1 MMTTDQKKKQYNNN
15 KKYKTFENSKVKASQ
30 SLVSDP
36 ILKHICIED
45 LNDDDAID
53 NAIKL
58 LKSVKSINKQR
69 AKLQSEGL
77 DFNTNPLL
85 REPRKL
91 NIEADD
97 ELYKSLKTIYN
108 PRNKKT
114 QMIKFKNE
122 SRVKFL
128 LHIVKNS
135 PDILFSHIRGEAQLA
150 VNKLYD
156 DIGEIDLTERDYAKL
171 NAVAKLE
178 TNEPDEPDEVSFE
191 DPEFEIR
198 AKAKVGIKTR
208 KSKPRTKKPAKTPA
222 DTPAKT
228 QAEKPAEKPAD
239 ELIKWVD
246 GFLEVPEFVE
256 NSKNRLLKSRYKLT
270 VTRINELI
278 ERKAEI
284 ESDEYDRH
292 KAMDEIKAKSIELL
306 KNYGAEMV

>member
-1 MMTTDQKKKQYNNN
+1 MTTEQKKKQYNNN
-15 KKYKTFENSKVKASQ
+15 KKKKSLENSKAKVSQ
-30 SLVSDP
+30 RLVSDP
-36 ILKHICIED
+36 ILKNTCIED
-45 LNDDDAID
+45 LNDDVID

-77 DFNTNPLL
+77 NINSNPLL

-91 NIEADD
+91 NIEADA

-108 PRNKKT
+108 PRNKRT
-114 QMIKFKNE
+114 QMIKFNNE
-122 SRVKFL
+122 SRAKFL
-128 LHIVKNS
+128 LHIVKDS
-135 PDILFSHIRGEAQLA
+135 PDVLFSHIRGEAQLA

-156 DIGEIDLTERDYAKL
+156 DIGEVDLTEKDYDKI
-171 NAVAKLE
+171 NAVPKLE
-178 TNEPDEPDEVSFE
+178 LEKDEADEVSFE

-208 KSKPRTKKPAKTPA
+208 KSKPRTKKPA
-222 DTPAKT
+222 
-228 QAEKPAEKPAD
+228 EKPAEKQAD

-246 GFLEVPEFVE
+246 GFLEVPKFVE

-270 VTRINELI
+270 LTQLNELI
-278 ERKAEI
+278 KRKAEI

-292 KAMDEIKAKSIELL
+292 KAMDEIKAKSIEQL
-306 KNYGAEMV
+306 KDYGAEIIKS

>member
-1 MMTTDQKKKQYNNN
+1 MTTEQKKKQYNNN
-15 KKYKTFENSKVKASQ
+15 KKKKSLENSKAKVSQ
-30 SLVSDP
+30 RLVSDP
-36 ILKHICIED
+36 ILKNTCIED
-45 LNDDDAID
+45 LNDDDID

-77 DFNTNPLL
+77 NINTNPLL

-91 NIEADD
+91 NIEADA

-108 PRNKKT
+108 PRNKRT
-114 QMIKFKNE
+114 QMIKFNNE
-122 SRVKFL
+122 SRAKFL
-128 LHIVKNS
+128 MYVVKDS
-135 PDILFSHIRGEAQLA
+135 PDVLFSHIRGEAQLA

-156 DIGEIDLTERDYAKL
+156 DIGEVDLTEKDYDKI
-171 NAVAKLE
+171 NAVPKLE
-178 TNEPDEPDEVSFE
+178 LEKDEADEVSFE

-208 KSKPRTKKPAKTPA
+208 KSKPRTKKPA
-222 DTPAKT
+222 
-228 QAEKPAEKPAD
+228 EKQAD

-246 GFLEVPEFVE
+246 GFLEVPKFVE

-270 VTRINELI
+270 LTQLNELI
-278 ERKAEI
+278 KRKAEI

-292 KAMDEIKAKSIELL
+292 KAIDQIKAKSIEQL
-306 KNYGAEMV
+306 KDYGAEIIKS